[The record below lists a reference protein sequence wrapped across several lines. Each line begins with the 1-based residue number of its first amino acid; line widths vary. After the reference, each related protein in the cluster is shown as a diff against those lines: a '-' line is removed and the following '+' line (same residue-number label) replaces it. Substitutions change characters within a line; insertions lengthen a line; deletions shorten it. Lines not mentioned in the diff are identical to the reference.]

1 MTASIKTYRLDGTST
16 SIVFASDGDMIDL
29 IYFGPALPEK
39 EDLTVLAAISQFGSH
54 ENQPENVTVGGLL
67 PEVRNGFS
75 GKPALKI
82 RQGVTSVDTCFEL
95 LDVTCTEDRL
105 VATWKDCVCQVQV
118 SAIWQACDSDV
129 FKCHYRLS
137 NKGNEVIFLEAVPSL
152 VLPLPA
158 HFTELTSFPG
168 RWAREMQATRHQLG
182 PSMIEMRSSG
192 GKPGFDPGNWLIFH
206 SNIDS
211 SILGCHLA
219 WNGDHIAL
227 AARDRDGQAT
237 VHLEA
242 TLDRN
247 AADLVPGGAMTT
259 PVSLLSFGL
268 NEDEFS
274 HNFHQYVRKEILPL
288 RSGWGPRKVH
298 LNSWE
303 ALGFKL
309 SQAALIELANEASA
323 LGVERFVLDDGW
335 FKGRRNDKSGIGDW
349 VVDPNLF
356 PTGLGP
362 LIDHVRMKGMDF
374 GLWIEPEMVSPDS
387 DLYRTHP
394 DWCIH
399 DGSERRPTERNQLVL
414 DLSRRDV
421 MEYLFAAITDLLAN
435 NNIAYLKWDHNRRQ
449 FPLGAGQTEG
459 YIELLNAV
467 TSAHPD
473 VEIEH
478 CSSGGGRIDLRSL
491 AMAHRV
497 WPSDNND
504 PIERLRINRSWARFL
519 PLEIM
524 GNHVGPSP
532 NPITGR
538 RTDIDFRAKVA
549 LFGHMG
555 VEANPADMDA
565 QEKAVLAQHIVLYKT
580 WREILHYGKLYH
592 LIHDDSEIYSQIV
605 VSDGKAIAFAAQT
618 GFAENFNVT
627 PLRFKA
633 LDSDAF
639 YRVKLPKPWP
649 PKASAYLANPGMWE
663 NGVVLSG
670 TALLEKGL
678 SLPLTHPETAWIITF
693 EKEAVT

>member
-247 AADLVPGGAMTT
+247 AADLVPGGA
-259 PVSLLSFGL
+259 
-268 NEDEFS
+268 
-274 HNFHQYVRKEILPL
+274 
-288 RSGWGPRKVH
+288 
-298 LNSWE
+298 
-303 ALGFKL
+303 
-309 SQAALIELANEASA
+309 
-323 LGVERFVLDDGW
+323 
-335 FKGRRNDKSGIGDW
+335 
-349 VVDPNLF
+349 
-356 PTGLGP
+356 
-362 LIDHVRMKGMDF
+362 
-374 GLWIEPEMVSPDS
+374 
-387 DLYRTHP
+387 
-394 DWCIH
+394 
-399 DGSERRPTERNQLVL
+399 
-414 DLSRRDV
+414 
-421 MEYLFAAITDLLAN
+421 
-435 NNIAYLKWDHNRRQ
+435 
-449 FPLGAGQTEG
+449 
-459 YIELLNAV
+459 
-467 TSAHPD
+467 
-473 VEIEH
+473 
-478 CSSGGGRIDLRSL
+478 
-491 AMAHRV
+491 
-497 WPSDNND
+497 
-504 PIERLRINRSWARFL
+504 
-519 PLEIM
+519 
-524 GNHVGPSP
+524 
-532 NPITGR
+532 
-538 RTDIDFRAKVA
+538 
-549 LFGHMG
+549 
-555 VEANPADMDA
+555 
-565 QEKAVLAQHIVLYKT
+565 
-580 WREILHYGKLYH
+580 
-592 LIHDDSEIYSQIV
+592 
-605 VSDGKAIAFAAQT
+605 
-618 GFAENFNVT
+618 
-627 PLRFKA
+627 
-633 LDSDAF
+633 
-639 YRVKLPKPWP
+639 
-649 PKASAYLANPGMWE
+649 
-663 NGVVLSG
+663 
-670 TALLEKGL
+670 
-678 SLPLTHPETAWIITF
+678 
-693 EKEAVT
+693 